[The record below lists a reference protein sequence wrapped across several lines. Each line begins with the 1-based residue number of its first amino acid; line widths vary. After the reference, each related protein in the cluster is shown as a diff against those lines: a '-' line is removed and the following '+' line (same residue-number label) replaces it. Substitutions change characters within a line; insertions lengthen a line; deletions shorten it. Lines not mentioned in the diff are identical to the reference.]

1 MPVPRRSFRDDFL
14 DALDRLVQ
22 QGVIASYE
30 SDIDGYGPVHGLH
43 LRVAAPGIRSAAD
56 VALLRDRVR
65 QALADLTDNVRI
77 QVDWQT
83 EGRPP

>member
-1 MPVPRRSFRDDFL
+1 MPVLRRSFRDDFI
-14 DALDRLVQ
+14 DALDGLVA
-22 QGVIASYE
+22 QGIIASYE

-43 LRVAAPGIRSAAD
+43 LRVRAPGPVDAAE

-77 QVDWQT
+77 QV
-83 EGRPP
+83 ERPPELRR